1 MEAKQIDRKTLIISL
16 AAIISVEW
24 SLRVVVSK
32 GLFDSMVTLGAARLL
47 EIILVILVLL
57 IWGRGVS
64 SVGLAPSRIIPG
76 LKKGLVWSAGFGIV
90 AFFAFVV
97 LYVAGV
103 NALILM
109 QARLPTRLGEII
121 LFFFIGGIL
130 APIAEEI
137 FFRGM
142 LYGFFRRWGVLLAV
156 ALSTLLFVV
165 AHPMSHQGVFVPQ
178 VVGGIVFAVAYE
190 VEGSLLVPITIHV
203 LGNMAIFTLSLI
215 S

>member
-32 GLFDSMVTLGAARLL
+32 GLFDPMVTLGAARLL

-76 LKKGLVWSAGFGIV
+76 LRKGLVWSAGFGIV
-90 AFFAFVV
+90 AFFGFVV
-97 LYVAGV
+97 LYVAGI

-137 FFRGM
+137 FFRGI

-156 ALSTLLFVV
+156 ALSTMLFVV

-178 VVGGIVFAVAYE
+178 VVGGIVRDCFCC
-190 VEGSLLVPITIHV
+190 GL
-203 LGNMAIFTLSLI
+203 
-215 S
+215 

>member
-16 AAIISVEW
+16 AAIVSVEW

-57 IWGRGVS
+57 IWGRGVY

-109 QARLPTRLGEII
+109 QARLPTRLGQII

>member
-1 MEAKQIDRKTLIISL
+1 MEAKQIDTKTLIISL
-16 AAIISVEW
+16 AAIVSVEW

-32 GLFDSMVTLGAARLL
+32 GLFNSMVILGAARLL

-57 IWGRGVS
+57 IWGGGVS
-64 SVGLAPSRIIPG
+64 SVGLAPSKIIPG

-90 AFFAFVV
+90 ASFAFVA
-97 LYVAGV
+97 LYVAGI
-103 NALILM
+103 NALILIH
-109 QARLPTRLGEII
+109 ARLPTKPGEII
-121 LFFFIGGIL
+121 VFFFIGGML
-130 APIAEEI
+130 GPIAEEI
-137 FFRGM
+137 FFRGI
-142 LYGFFRRWGVLLAV
+142 LYGFLRRWGVLLAV
-156 ALSTLLFVV
+156 ALSTLLFVG

-190 VEGSLLVPITIHV
+190 VERSLLVPITIHI

>member
-16 AAIISVEW
+16 AAIVSVEW

-32 GLFDSMVTLGAARLL
+32 GLFDPMVTLGAARLL

-76 LKKGLVWSAGFGIV
+76 LRKGLVWSAGFGIV

-103 NALILM
+103 NAMILM

-137 FFRGM
+137 FFRGI
-142 LYGFFRRWGVLLAV
+142 LYGFFRRWGVFLAV
-156 ALSTLLFVV
+156 ALSTLLFVG
-165 AHPMSHQGVFVPQ
+165 AHPVFHGIFVPQ

-190 VEGSLLVPITIHV
+190 VGGSLLVPITIHV

>member
-16 AAIISVEW
+16 AAIVSVEW

-76 LKKGLVWSAGFGIV
+76 LRKGLVWSAGFGIV

-103 NALILM
+103 NAMILM

-137 FFRGM
+137 FFRGI

-165 AHPMSHQGVFVPQ
+165 AHPMSHQGVFIPQ

>member
-16 AAIISVEW
+16 AAIVSVEW

-109 QARLPTRLGEII
+109 QARLPTRLGQII
-121 LFFFIGGIL
+121 LFFFIGGML

-137 FFRGM
+137 FFRGI

-165 AHPMSHQGVFVPQ
+165 AHPMSHQGVFISQ

>member
-16 AAIISVEW
+16 AAIVSVEW

-32 GLFDSMVTLGAARLL
+32 GLFDPMVTLGAARLL

-76 LKKGLVWSAGFGIV
+76 LRKGLVWSAGFGIV

-103 NALILM
+103 NAMILM
-109 QARLPTRLGEII
+109 QARLPTKLGQII

-137 FFRGM
+137 FFRGI

-165 AHPMSHQGVFVPQ
+165 AHPMSHQGVFIPQ

>member
-1 MEAKQIDRKTLIISL
+1 MEAKQIDRKILIISL
-16 AAIISVEW
+16 AAIVSVEW

-109 QARLPTRLGEII
+109 QARLPTKLGQII
-121 LFFFIGGIL
+121 LFFFIGGML

-137 FFRGM
+137 FFRGI

-165 AHPMSHQGVFVPQ
+165 AHPMSHQGVFIPQ

>member
-76 LKKGLVWSAGFGIV
+76 LRKGLVWSAGFGIV

-109 QARLPTRLGEII
+109 QARLPTRLGQII

-137 FFRGM
+137 FFRGI

>member
-16 AAIISVEW
+16 AAIVSVEW

-109 QARLPTRLGEII
+109 QARLPTRLGQII
-121 LFFFIGGIL
+121 LFFFIGGML

-137 FFRGM
+137 FFRGI

-165 AHPMSHQGVFVPQ
+165 AHPMSHQGVFIPQ

>member
-1 MEAKQIDRKTLIISL
+1 MEAKQIDTKTLIISL
-16 AAIISVEW
+16 AAIVSVEW

-76 LKKGLVWSAGFGIV
+76 LRKGLVWSAGFGIV

-109 QARLPTRLGEII
+109 QARLPTRLGQII

-137 FFRGM
+137 FFRGI

-156 ALSTLLFVV
+156 ALSTLLFVM

-203 LGNMAIFTLSLI
+203 LGNMAIFILSLI

>member
-16 AAIISVEW
+16 AAIVSVEW

-32 GLFDSMVTLGAARLL
+32 GLFDPMVTLGAARLL

-137 FFRGM
+137 FFRGI

>member
-1 MEAKQIDRKTLIISL
+1 MEAKQIDTKTLIISL
-16 AAIISVEW
+16 AAIVSVEW

-76 LKKGLVWSAGFGIV
+76 LRKGLVWSAGFGIV

-103 NALILM
+103 NAMILM
-109 QARLPTRLGEII
+109 QARLPTKLGEII

-137 FFRGM
+137 FLGAYSMAFSGD
-142 LYGFFRRWGVLLAV
+142 GVC
-156 ALSTLLFVV
+156 FW
-165 AHPMSHQGVFVPQ
+165 PWP
-178 VVGGIVFAVAYE
+178 
-190 VEGSLLVPITIHV
+190 
-203 LGNMAIFTLSLI
+203 
-215 S
+215 

>member
-16 AAIISVEW
+16 AAIVSVEW